1 MTCFVSH
8 KLIRN
13 EMSQKRQLKEEYQ
26 VKNIVEKNQDI
37 IDAMK
42 KLSNI
47 LDKEIMPENRKEQA
61 EQLLIGEK

>member
-8 KLIRN
+8 KLIRI